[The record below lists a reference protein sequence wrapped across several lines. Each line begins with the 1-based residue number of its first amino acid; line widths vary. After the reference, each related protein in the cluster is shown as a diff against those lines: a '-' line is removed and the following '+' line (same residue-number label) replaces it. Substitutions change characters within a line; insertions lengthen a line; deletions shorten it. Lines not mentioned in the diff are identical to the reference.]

1 MEIFLEI
8 AESERVEERHVPVSR
23 SLDQYC
29 AITEKRCEIGC
40 KLVLFT
46 LRKSHTD
53 FRLVS
58 KSVTLNDLE
67 GCADCR
73 RSPFLR

>member
-8 AESERVEERHVPVSR
+8 ADNEGVEERHVPVSR

-29 AITEKRCEIGC
+29 AITEKRCGIEC

-46 LRKSHTD
+46 LRKWHTY

-58 KSVTLNDLE
+58 KSVTLNDLV
-67 GCADCR
+67 GCDDRR
-73 RSPFLR
+73 RSLFLR